1 MQGETKQGDTM
12 LSKLRLAI
20 RNDLEAE
27 AEQRTFGS
35 GWLSGMLALVLGG
48 SALLMLL
55 AHQYP
60 AWFSV
65 EDLKRVHTSPFYM
78 VGVQV
83 MAFIAFALA
92 CLNLTL
98 RRNKIL
104 GFSAIA
110 LVLLT
115 MTLGAIGAQ
124 TIPGEGINFG
134 VDWFVLNLLMKGL
147 LFVPLEKLFSGDRP
161 QPLFR
166 YEWREDLLYFLISS
180 LLIQVMAFI
189 SLAPSMAVLEHAALW
204 QPLRDAVAS
213 QPYVVQFIELMLIA
227 DLMQYGFHR
236 LFHSVPF
243 LWRFHA
249 VHHSAQAMDWM
260 AGSRMH
266 LFEILALRGVTIIPL
281 YALGFEENAL
291 YGYIFFIYLVSAFVH
306 ANIRFDDRWI
316 APFFVT
322 PRFHHWHHGIEKEAI
337 DVNFAVHFPWI
348 DRLFG
353 THYLPGDKW
362 PSGYGIGGHPVPKGW
377 LAQFAY
383 PFRRDKRKS

>member
-1 MQGETKQGDTM
+1 M
-12 LSKLRLAI
+12 LSNLRLAI

-35 GWLSGMLALVLGG
+35 GWLSGVLALVLGG

-55 AHQYP
+55 AHHYP
-60 AWFSV
+60 TWFSV
-65 EDLKRVHTSPFYM
+65 EDLRRIHDSPFYM

-83 MAFIAFALA
+83 MAFLAFGLA

-104 GFSAIA
+104 GFSAITF
-110 LVLLT
+110 VLLT

-124 TIPGEGINFG
+124 TLPGEGIGFG
-134 VDWFVLNLLMKGL
+134 VDWFILNLLMKGL

-180 LLIQVMAFI
+180 LLIQIMAFI
-189 SLAPSMAVLEHAALW
+189 SLAPTMAVLEHAALW

-213 QPYVVQFIELMLIA
+213 QPYVLQFIELMLLA
-227 DLMQYGFHR
+227 DFMQYGFHR

-266 LFEILALRGVTIIPL
+266 LVEILALRGVTIIPL

-316 APFFVT
+316 APFIVT

-348 DRLFG
+348 DKLFG

-383 PFRRDKRKS
+383 PFRRDKTSESGEKTTAP

>member
-1 MQGETKQGDTM
+1 M

-27 AEQRTFGS
+27 AEQRAFGS

-55 AHQYP
+55 AHHYP

-65 EDLKRVHTSPFYM
+65 EDLRHIHDSPFYM

-83 MAFIAFALA
+83 MAFLAFGLA

-110 LVLLT
+110 FVLLT

-124 TIPGEGINFG
+124 TLPGEGIGFG
-134 VDWFVLNLLMKGL
+134 VDWFILNLLMKGL

-180 LLIQVMAFI
+180 LLIQIMAFI
-189 SLAPSMAVLEHAALW
+189 SLAPTMAVLEHAALW
-204 QPLRDAVAS
+204 QPLRNAVAS
-213 QPYVVQFIELMLIA
+213 QPYIVQFIELMLLA
-227 DLMQYGFHR
+227 DVMQYGFHR

-353 THYLPGDKW
+353 THYLPDDKW

-383 PFRRDKRKS
+383 PFRRDKPSPPAPE

>member
-1 MQGETKQGDTM
+1 M

-35 GWLSGMLALVLGG
+35 GWLSGVLALVLGG

-55 AHQYP
+55 AHHYP

-65 EDLKRVHTSPFYM
+65 EDLKRVHDSPFYM
-78 VGVQV
+78 VGVQA
-83 MAFIAFALA
+83 MAFVAFGLA

-124 TIPGEGINFG
+124 TIPGEGIGFG

-147 LFVPLEKLFSGDRP
+147 LFVPLEKLFSGNKP

-180 LLIQVMAFI
+180 LLIQIMAFI
-189 SLAPSMAVLEHAALW
+189 SLAPSLAVLEHAALW

-316 APFFVT
+316 APFIVT

-353 THYLPGDKW
+353 THYLPDDKW

-377 LAQFAY
+377 LEQFAY
-383 PFRRDKRKS
+383 PFRRGKPNPPAS

>member
-1 MQGETKQGDTM
+1 M

-35 GWLSGMLALVLGG
+35 GWLSGVLALVLGG

-55 AHQYP
+55 AHHYP

-65 EDLKRVHTSPFYM
+65 EDLKRVHDSPFYM
-78 VGVQV
+78 VGVQA
-83 MAFIAFALA
+83 MAFVAFGLA

-124 TIPGEGINFG
+124 TIPGEGIGFG

-147 LFVPLEKLFSGDRP
+147 LFVPLEKLFSGNKP

-180 LLIQVMAFI
+180 LLIQIMAFI
-189 SLAPSMAVLEHAALW
+189 SLAPSLAVLEHAALW

-316 APFFVT
+316 APFIVT

-353 THYLPGDKW
+353 TYYLPDDKW

-377 LAQFAY
+377 LEQFAY
-383 PFRRDKRKS
+383 PFRRGKPNPPAS

>member
-1 MQGETKQGDTM
+1 M
-12 LSKLRLAI
+12 LNKLRLAI

-27 AEQRTFGS
+27 AEQRAFGS

-48 SALLMLL
+48 SALMMLL
-55 AHQYP
+55 SHHYP

-65 EDLKRVHTSPFYM
+65 EDLKRIHDSSFYM

-83 MAFIAFALA
+83 MAFAAFALA

-115 MTLGAIGAQ
+115 MMLGAIGAQ
-124 TIPGEGINFG
+124 TLPGEGINFG

-147 LFVPLEKLFSGDRP
+147 LFVPLEKLFSGHRP

-180 LLIQVMAFI
+180 LLIQIMAFI

-213 QPYVVQFIELMLIA
+213 QPYVLQFIELMLIA

-266 LFEILALRGVTIIPL
+266 LFEILALRGVTIVPL

-291 YGYIFFIYLVSAFVH
+291 YGYIFFVYLVSAFVH

-353 THYLPGDKW
+353 THYLPGDQW

-377 LAQFAY
+377 LAQFTY
-383 PFRRDKRKS
+383 PFQRDKKPGES

>member
-1 MQGETKQGDTM
+1 M
-12 LSKLRLAI
+12 LDKLRLAI

-27 AEQRTFGS
+27 AEQRRFGS
-35 GWLSGMLALVLGG
+35 GWLSGILALVLGG

-65 EDLKRVHTSPFYM
+65 EDLQRVHASPFYM

-110 LVLLT
+110 LVLMT

-124 TIPGEGINFG
+124 TVPGEGINFG
-134 VDWFVLNLLMKGL
+134 VDWFVLNLLMKGF

-180 LLIQVMAFI
+180 LLIQIMAFI
-189 SLAPSMAVLEHAALW
+189 SLAPTMAVLEHAALW

-213 QPYVVQFIELMLIA
+213 QPYAVQFVELMLIA

-281 YALGFEENAL
+281 YALGFEQNAL

-306 ANIRFDDRWI
+306 ANIRFDDRLI
-316 APFFVT
+316 APFIVT
-322 PRFHHWHHGIEKEAI
+322 PRFHHWHHGIEDEAI

-383 PFRRDKRKS
+383 PFRRGKTLSSSAEPASE

>member
-1 MQGETKQGDTM
+1 
-12 LSKLRLAI
+12 
-20 RNDLEAE
+20 
-27 AEQRTFGS
+27 
-35 GWLSGMLALVLGG
+35 
-48 SALLMLL
+48 
-55 AHQYP
+55 
-60 AWFSV
+60 
-65 EDLKRVHTSPFYM
+65 
-78 VGVQV
+78 
-83 MAFIAFALA
+83 
-92 CLNLTL
+92 
-98 RRNKIL
+98 
-104 GFSAIA
+104 
-110 LVLLT
+110 
-115 MTLGAIGAQ
+115 
-124 TIPGEGINFG
+124 
-134 VDWFVLNLLMKGL
+134 MKGL

-180 LLIQVMAFI
+180 LLIQIMAFI

-281 YALGFEENAL
+281 YALGFAENAL

-362 PSGYGIGGHPVPKGW
+362 PTGYGIGGHPVPKGW

-383 PFRRDKRKS
+383 PFRREKKAPPPAE

>member
-1 MQGETKQGDTM
+1 MIT
-12 LSKLRLAI
+12 KLRLAI
-20 RNDLEAE
+20 RNDLEAAAE
-27 AEQRTFGS
+27 ARVFGS
-35 GWLSGMLALVLGG
+35 GWLSGVLALVLGG
-48 SALLMLL
+48 SALLLLL

-65 EDLKRVHTSPFYM
+65 EDLEAVHASPYYM
-78 VGVQV
+78 LGVQ
-83 MAFIAFALA
+83 ALALAAFALA
-92 CLNLTL
+92 CVNLVL

-104 GFSAIA
+104 GFSAVA
-110 LVLLT
+110 FVLMT
-115 MTLGAIGAQ
+115 TTLGAIGAQ

-134 VDWFVLNLLMKGL
+134 VDWFILNLLLKGL
-147 LFVPLEKLFSGDRP
+147 LFVPLEKLFSGDKP

-180 LLIQVMAFI
+180 LLIQIMAFI
-189 SLAPSMAVLEHAALW
+189 SLAPTMAILKHAALW
-204 QPLRDAVAS
+204 QSLRDAVAA
-213 QPYVVQFIELMLIA
+213 QPYIVQFVELMLIA
-227 DLMQYGFHR
+227 DFMQYGFHR
-236 LFHSVPF
+236 LFHQVPF

-266 LFEILALRGVTIIPL
+266 LFEILLLRGVTIIPL
-281 YALGFEENAL
+281 YALGFDQSAL
-291 YGYIFFIYLVSAFVH
+291 YGYIFFVYLVSAYVH
-306 ANIRFDDRWI
+306 ANLRFKDEGI
-316 APFFVT
+316 SLFFVT

-353 THYLPGDKW
+353 TYYLPKGQW

-377 LAQFAY
+377 WAQFIY
-383 PFRRDKRKS
+383 PLQREKKPVPEPAE